1 MSVAQIVFKK
11 PQQGHYKS
19 PVACSQAHVS
29 DGEEQQSAKVKM
41 KSNIYIHIYIDN
53 CFIIIQ
59 TRISYDFQFKKK
71 VLFLE
76 SINLISELMETCNL
90 QSL

>member
-1 MSVAQIVFKK
+1 MCHHVVSASHVLKHKLQL
-11 PQQGHYKS
+11 Y
-19 PVACSQAHVS
+19 VS
-29 DGEEQQSAKVKM
+29 DGEEQHSAKVKM

-59 TRISYDFQFKKK
+59 TRISYDFHFKKK
-71 VLFLE
+71 KKILFLE
-76 SINLISELMETCNL
+76 SMNLISELMETCNL